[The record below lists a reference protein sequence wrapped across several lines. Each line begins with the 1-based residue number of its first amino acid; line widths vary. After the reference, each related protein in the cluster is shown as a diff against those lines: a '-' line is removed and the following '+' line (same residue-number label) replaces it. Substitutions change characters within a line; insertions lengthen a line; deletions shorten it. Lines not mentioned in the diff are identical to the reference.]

1 MLSLSLLY
9 KLPTQVIRNRNHLFS
24 DHLLH
29 ARRTIKI
36 PGQLYSGPSLSH
48 PPTEEEQERDAR
60 KSKLKRFQLKT
71 KCIDFD
77 SAKVYLEGSGWD
89 EELATRN
96 WLADEKWAKENPM
109 IKRNMGNKMREVID
123 KRGKWG
129 LRGFGY

>member
-1 MLSLSLLY
+1 MH
-9 KLPTQVIRNRNHLFS
+9 T
-24 DHLLH
+24 
-29 ARRTIKI
+29 RRTIKI
-36 PGQLYSGPSLSH
+36 PSQLYSGPSLSY

-96 WLADEKWAKENPM
+96 WLADENWVRENPM
-109 IKRNMGNKMREVID
+109 IKRGMRSKMKEVMD
-123 KRGKWG
+123 KREKWG